1 MLGSLFK
8 PFIFLKTPVPK
19 DIQSPE
25 LDLFLTALEGRGEMF
40 MTKVRVHTK
49 ETLGKI
55 LQKEIEI
62 PYDFSSRERTLIEY
76 CQDTETN
83 ISELSDDFDQETY
96 TLIFYRLCFSLGR
109 ELLKKDD
116 EERAQI
122 LLGKIQ
128 KS

>member
-1 MLGSLFK
+1 
-8 PFIFLKTPVPK
+8 
-19 DIQSPE
+19 
-25 LDLFLTALEGRGEMF
+25 